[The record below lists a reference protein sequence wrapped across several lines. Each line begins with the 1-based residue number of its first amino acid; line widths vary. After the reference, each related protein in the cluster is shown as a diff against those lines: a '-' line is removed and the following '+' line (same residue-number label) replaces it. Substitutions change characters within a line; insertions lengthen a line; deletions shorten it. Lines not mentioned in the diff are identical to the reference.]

1 MNIYI
6 KLDSKHAYELN
17 ADEYEYTCL
26 PDFKRH
32 ANGYLEINNLCPT
45 VTTIRYE
52 SELLRSGIPEYKK
65 RISNPYRFWT
75 NSKCTK
81 VWLVEDHERI
91 PIDIFEL
98 RWIGDKYHILHINIQ
113 KIMFK
118 IKNYGDYMQLFIRNI
133 YLEEN

>member
-17 ADEYEYTCL
+17 ADGYEYTCL
-26 PDFKRH
+26 PDFKRYG
-32 ANGYLEINNLCPT
+32 NGYVDVTNLYPT
-45 VTTIRYE
+45 FTTVRYE
-52 SELLRSGIPEYKK
+52 SELLRSGIPECKK

-81 VWLVEDHERI
+81 VWLVEDQERI

-98 RWIGDKYHILHINIQ
+98 RWIGDKYHILHISIQ
-113 KIMFK
+113 KLMFN
-118 IKNYGDYMQLFIRNI
+118 IKNYGDHTQLFIRNI